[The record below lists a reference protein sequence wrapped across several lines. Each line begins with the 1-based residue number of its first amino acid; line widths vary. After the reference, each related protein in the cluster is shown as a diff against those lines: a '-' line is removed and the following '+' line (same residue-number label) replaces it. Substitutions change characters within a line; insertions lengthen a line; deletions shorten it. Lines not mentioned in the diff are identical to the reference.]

1 MSAIL
6 PDHDAPRNAAGNA
19 PLNGMGN
26 APLNGMG
33 TAITA
38 VRGATTAWA
47 DSWITAWDQFW
58 FTPQRPHTLALIRIA
73 TGLMLLYS
81 QAVLALRLGDFL
93 GDDAWVN
100 NRTIAALNRGEFGA
114 PSGARSYL
122 WLISSSVLLWGHHML
137 TMAASACLAIG
148 FMTRFTAPLAWFLQ
162 LMLIHRLTGVLFGLD
177 QITTTLA
184 MYLMIAPS
192 GAVFSVDAWLRKR
205 LAGPIARDPRLAW
218 LFPDDSPSV
227 MSAIATRLA
236 QIHLCV
242 IYLFGGLWKAR
253 GTTWWDG
260 TAMWFAAANYEYQ
273 SLNLTWLGRFPVV
286 FSALTHLTVFWEVFY
301 CALVWPKLTRPLVLA
316 TAVAVHG
323 GIALFL
329 GMITFGSMMIVANAI
344 FVSPDWVARL
354 TDRGADQRSADS
366 SLAR

>member
-6 PDHDAPRNAAGNA
+6 PDHDAARNATGNA

-26 APLNGMG
+26 
-33 TAITA
+33 AITA

-47 DSWITAWDQFW
+47 ASWITAWDQFW

-93 GDDAWVN
+93 GDEAWVN

-114 PSGARSYL
+114 PSAARSYL
-122 WLISSSVLLWGHHML
+122 WLISSPVLLWGHHLL

-177 QITTTLA
+177 QITTMLA

-205 LAGPIARDPRLAW
+205 LAGPIARDARLAW

-227 MSAIATRLA
+227 MAAIATRLA

-329 GMITFGSMMIVANAI
+329 GMMTFGSMMIVANAI
-344 FVSPDWVARL
+344 FLSPDWIARL

-366 SLAR
+366 SLTR

>member
-1 MSAIL
+1 MSTLI
-6 PDHDAPRNAAGNA
+6 PDSEASRNA
-19 PLNGMGN
+19 
-26 APLNGMG
+26 
-33 TAITA
+33 IVA
-38 VRGATTAWA
+38 VRNATTAWA
-47 DSWITAWDQFW
+47 RSWVVAWDQFW

-73 TGLMLLYS
+73 TGLMLFYS

-100 NRTIAALNRGEFGA
+100 NRTIAALNRGEFGV
-114 PSGARSYL
+114 PSAARSYL
-122 WLISSSVLLWGHHML
+122 WLISAPALLWAHHLL
-137 TMAASACLAIG
+137 TMAASACLAVG
-148 FMTRFTAPLAWFLQ
+148 FLTRITAPLAWFLQ
-162 LMLIHRLTGVLFGLD
+162 LMLVHRMTGVLFGLD
-177 QITTTLA
+177 QITTMLA
-184 MYLMIAPS
+184 MYLMLAPC
-192 GAVFSVDAWLRKR
+192 GAVFSLDARLRKR
-205 LAGPIARDPRLAW
+205 LAGEIERDPRLAW

-227 MSAIATRLA
+227 MAAIATRLA

-260 TAMWFAAANYEYQ
+260 TAMWFAAANFEYQ

-301 CALVWPKLTRPLVLA
+301 CALVWPKLTRPLTLA

-329 GMITFGSMMIVANAI
+329 GMVTFGSMMIVANAI
-344 FVSPDWVARL
+344 FLSPDWVA
-354 TDRGADQRSADS
+354 
-366 SLAR
+366 SLAHRGGHGAAGSETR